1 MIQTAQNK
9 RNDGLFLNLTVRECY
24 RPISAS
30 IAKVRRVTPC
40 QPSRFGAFHAASY
53 G

>member
-24 RPISAS
+24 RPFSAAS
-30 IAKVRRVTPC
+30 EGESVTPC
-40 QPSRFGAFHAASY
+40 KPSRFDAFHAASY